1 MTRLELDLKDNSKA
15 DSGSEENLKGSA
27 HYWSPEAA
35 EALDRSSSC
44 ENQPNMKYSTILGNR
59 PTSKN
64 QKKWNQANQQC
75 DQMIWRKNR
84 PIFSKNRPKW
94 SPTYYLLNKRAFLP
108 HFWALGILYWLTL
121 LPKVAQVLGKWPN
134 FACQIN
140 YLAQNFPYFCSI
152 FSKKFL
158 KNWIFSIFLCWPKC

>member
-1 MTRLELDLKDNSKA
+1 
-15 DSGSEENLKGSA
+15 
-27 HYWSPEAA
+27 
-35 EALDRSSSC
+35 
-44 ENQPNMKYSTILGNR
+44 
-59 PTSKN
+59 
-64 QKKWNQANQQC
+64 
-75 DQMIWRKNR
+75 MIWRKNR

-152 FSKKFL
+152 FSKKLIFLYFSLLAKVLITIKIKILTLFKKSPKMEPNFWALFL
-158 KNWIFSIFLCWPKC
+158 KKNRAKGFKKSPKWRKIAQSGLKRASSQLCCYFDFWNFRQLYKIK